1 MEPCL
6 ATRRTATQRPSA
18 WGHEEAVVEVRVKLD
33 PVTSAQWARERVP
46 NSDSV
51 VFPNAVSGGDFV
63 VHRAASLCDVRAALR
78 PRPCNVRNLAAPC
91 SRIGVLWPARLDSL
105 GPILQPRR
113 NDFRSTGSTRSPF
126 RQPRPVDWQPECCQG
141 KDGRLGHWSRV
152 RDGSH
157 TFRKRRKASARQRPE
172 NAVRARLRIRSA
184 GSPAFLIILVGPG
197 QYAAA
202 GIKGIR
208 GKV

>member
-1 MEPCL
+1 MLGHTTDSDAAPIGLGPRRSGRGGPRKARPRDFRTVGTRARPELGLRRFPKRRFGGRL
-6 ATRRTATQRPSA
+6 DRSQSRLPLRRTSRNPPP
-18 WGHEEAVVEVRVKLD
+18 
-33 PVTSAQWARERVP
+33 PVQSQESRC
-46 NSDSV
+46 
-51 VFPNAVSGGDFV
+51 
-63 VHRAASLCDVRAALR
+63 SLL
-78 PRPCNVRNLAAPC
+78 P
-91 SRIGVLWPARLDSL
+91 IGVLWPARLDSL
-105 GPILQPRR
+105 GPILQPSR

-126 RQPRPVDWQPECCQG
+126 RQPRPVDWQRECCQG
-141 KDGRLGHWSRV
+141 KNGRLGHWSRV